1 MTKQHISRDA
11 SISFNPKGLSGLRS
25 RRLVNLRAGKFRAAN
40 RGKRL
45 EGDARRAVEDRLRLE
60 GQIS

>member
-1 MTKQHISRDA
+1 MTKPISQFS
-11 SISFNPKGLSGLRS
+11 SINANPGRLAGLRS
-25 RRLVNLRAGKFRAAN
+25 RKLASARLGKFRAAN

-45 EGDARRAVEDRLRLE
+45 EGEARRAVVDRLRLQ